1 MRIRLPASID
11 LISMATT
18 IHNRL
23 TRTAQQVNFSK
34 LPDFTMTSHVWLA
47 NTGPTRVRGGSD

>member
-34 LPDFTMTSHVWLA
+34 LPDFTMTSHVWVT
-47 NTGPTRVRGGSD
+47 NTRPNSGSRRV